1 MKNLF
6 LASLAFFALA
16 AAASKPKT
24 QEPNPEKEAFLSA
37 RYERF
42 KKSCAQK
49 DAKACKR
56 AVRFYKE
63 GAAKKRKGRTR
74 SDGNFKQDVRRKG
87 VCRVRRAGRNL
98 YKR

>member
-6 LASLAFFALA
+6 LALLAFFALA
-16 AAASKPKT
+16 AAASEPET

-37 RYERF
+37 RYEGF

-56 AVRFYKE
+56 AVMFYKK
-63 GAAKKRKGRTR
+63 GAAQR
-74 SDGNFKQDVRRKG
+74 SEKDVRAAKRSLP
-87 VCRVRRAGRNL
+87 RAPRWA
-98 YKR
+98 KFI